1 MTDTGPT
8 HPGPTGRVTSD
19 GPTVGSPPDRRPV
32 LVPDR
37 RAGAAMQAI
46 AVIGL
51 VVALVGSVV
60 AWRFLTTLDRNL
72 EQSLVIGEDAAATL
86 VDTIDVA
93 DRVIVDLDTGLDTLD
108 RTLAT
113 VSSTTEETGGVADA
127 AAEIAAR
134 LPDGFD
140 DVDAALGTVET
151 LSATID
157 SALRTASRIPLG
169 PDYDPE
175 TPLPDA
181 IAEVRAAF
189 GPIGD
194 DLGELSER
202 LDGFAAGTDDLSG
215 DLDDVRADLERTRVS
230 LDDSHALLDR
240 YRASAVD
247 AEELA
252 RSGRDDFGSA
262 LAAMRVVIVLLGL
275 FLAVAQF
282 VPWYLGRRLRSNP

>member
-1 MTDTGPT
+1 MTAAP
-8 HPGPTGRVTSD
+8 SD
-19 GPTVGSPPDRRPV
+19 IDRPV
-32 LVPDR
+32 DTVEPRAVFVPDR
-37 RAGAAMQAI
+37 RAGTVLQTI
-46 AVIGL
+46 AVIGV

-72 EQSLVIGEDAAATL
+72 DQSLVIGEDAAATL

-93 DRVIVDLDTGLDTLD
+93 DEVITDLDTGLGTLD
-108 RTLAT
+108 RTLVT
-113 VSSTTEETGGVADA
+113 VASTTEETGGVAES

-140 DVDAALGTVET
+140 DVDTALGTVES

-157 SALRTASRIPLG
+157 STLRAASRIPLG

-181 IAEVRAAF
+181 IADVRAAF
-189 GPIGD
+189 DPIGD
-194 DLGELSER
+194 DLGELAER
-202 LDGFAAGTDDLSG
+202 LDGFATGTGDLSA
-215 DLDDVRADLERTRVS
+215 DLDEVRADLADTRES
-230 LDDSHALLDR
+230 LEASDQLLAR

-247 AEELA
+247 AEQLA
-252 RSGRDDFGSA
+252 RTGRDDFGSG

-275 FLAVAQF
+275 FGAAAQY
-282 VPWYLGRRLRSNP
+282 VPWYLGRRLRRSADAA